1 MHNGRVEDKILIII
15 FSLILICGLTCFTH
29 LSRINYVENRY
40 SYQIPSFSIKNFI
53 DGSYQ
58 DSMEKYLSDQLPFS
72 EKMKLFIKTVNLDLK
87 IKYYHFLG
95 SQNYHLLDDE
105 IYLFEDKLV
114 FAPTDFDYAKPYL
127 EKNISNINNI
137 KKDLK
142 DKNFFLYYIEKDFD
156 INFLNGEKQLFYN
169 YISKLIDSSIKSD
182 RLKINSFNDYSQLF
196 YTTDHHWNY
205 LGSYNGYL
213 DIVNLLNLNNI
224 IVPKETICFNN
235 QFIGSKSSTL
245 GSTMIYNEKLCG
257 YIFDLPSHSIYVNNK
272 LVNQYKKSIKD
283 IQNSAIV
290 KYADF
295 YGYDYGL
302 LEFNFNNPERDNLL
316 IIGIS
321 FDNPIDELLASHF
334 NKTYK
339 VDLRNYEKD
348 IGEKF
353 NIIDFTEKNDINNI
367 LIIGDLG
374 FFLDEEFNI
383 VGDK

>member
-1 MHNGRVEDKILIII
+1 M
-15 FSLILICGLTCFTH
+15 
-29 LSRINYVENRY
+29 
-40 SYQIPSFSIKNFI
+40 
-53 DGSYQ
+53 
-58 DSMEKYLSDQLPFS
+58 
-72 EKMKLFIKTVNLDLK
+72 
-87 IKYYHFLG
+87 
-95 SQNYHLLDDE
+95 
-105 IYLFEDKLV
+105 
-114 FAPTDFDYAKPYL
+114 
-127 EKNISNINNI
+127 
-137 KKDLK
+137 
-142 DKNFFLYYIEKDFD
+142 
-156 INFLNGEKQLFYN
+156 
-169 YISKLIDSSIKSD
+169 
-182 RLKINSFNDYSQLF
+182 
-196 YTTDHHWNY
+196 
-205 LGSYNGYL
+205 GSYNGYL

-224 IVPKETICFNN
+224 IVPKKTICFNN

-353 NIIDFTEKNDINNI
+353 NIIVLLKKMI
-367 LIIGDLG
+367 
-374 FFLDEEFNI
+374 
-383 VGDK
+383 